1 MEYLSRAKTLQGV
14 SLSALFLVSACSAL
28 LDLEDSY
35 TTRSGIDAA
44 ARDDR
49 AWPVEDA
56 SVGKDAAIV
65 DATPRADASKR
76 SDAAATDASTQ
87 NERYVFATI
96 STFPAYLGPAAIA
109 ALASADARCRMDA
122 NSSKDPALQVL
133 KGRTW
138 KAWLSNS
145 AMFAIDR
152 IEQSAALTWIRADG
166 AVIFPTSADITG
178 GAPLVPIDISGRN
191 VWTGDMK
198 LSCGDWTDAGGSV
211 AVYGTSNA
219 TDETWTN
226 AGFAPCLNM
235 RFSLY
240 CFETRQ

>member
-1 MEYLSRAKTLQGV
+1 MKKIARTKLLQSV
-14 SLSALFLVSACSAL
+14 SLFAFFFASSCSVL
-28 LDLEDSY
+28 IDLEDSY
-35 TTRSGIDAA
+35 SVRPRTDADA
-44 ARDDR
+44 R
-49 AWPVEDA
+49 AWPADDA
-56 SVGKDAAIV
+56 TVGNDGAIV
-65 DATPRADASKR
+65 DAALRRDASG
-76 SDAAATDASTQ
+76 SNDAGATDAGREK
-87 NERYVFATI
+87 ERYVFATI
-96 STFPAYLGPAAIA
+96 STFPAYLGPSAIA
-109 ALASADARCRMDA
+109 ALASADARCQIDA

-152 IEQSAALTWIRADG
+152 IEQSAALKWIRADG

-240 CFETRQ
+240 CFETRP